1 MKKHKLNLK
10 TKVWHKYVISLGS
23 LVLATS
29 ITLGSMYGYSKCS
42 ADRTGRKNETDPYY
56 LKNKFVQTN
65 EAKLYFVS
73 GDKSDKVANIIYDKN
88 FGHDG
93 WKVQIIEKIK
103 IRLQTKN
110 LICLNT

>member
-1 MKKHKLNLK
+1 
-10 TKVWHKYVISLGS
+10 
-23 LVLATS
+23 
-29 ITLGSMYGYSKCS
+29 MYGYSKCS

-93 WKVQIIEKIK
+93 
-103 IRLQTKN
+103 
-110 LICLNT
+110 